1 MKRRLVILLLLF
13 SGSSTGFAQITI
25 DDCYQKARINY
36 PLVKQYDLIDQT
48 KEYNLSNANKGYL
61 PQILFSAKASYQSDV
76 TRIPINIPGVEGLS
90 KDQYGLTLELSQTL
104 WDGGEIK
111 SKKEGIRAD
120 SEVESQ
126 NLEVNIYAIRNRIN
140 QLYFGILLL
149 DAQIEQND
157 IYQND
162 LEKSYAK
169 VKAYVQNGVA
179 HQADLDAVKVEQLKV
194 RQARIQLLHARSAY
208 LDMLSAFIGEK
219 LNSGATLV
227 KPALNSWVDVSI
239 NRPELALYDAQVRNY
254 EIRKKEI
261 NARLMPRVGLFAN
274 GGYGKPSLNMLSN
287 DLLVYGV
294 GGIRVS
300 WNISNFYATKNNKR
314 LIEAGINTVQ
324 VQKETFLFN
333 TQMDISQ
340 KENNIAS
347 YRDQLKYDDEIIAL
361 RNSIKRSSEIKMAN
375 GMISGIDLIRDINAE
390 NTAVLDKIVHE
401 IEMYL
406 AIYNLKFTTNH

>member
-1 MKRRLVILLLLF
+1 MKRKFVTLLLIF
-13 SGSSTGFAQITI
+13 SGCVAGFAQITI
-25 DDCYQKARINY
+25 DDCYQKARENY
-36 PLVKQYDLIDQT
+36 PLIKQYDLIGKM
-48 KEYNLSNANKGYL
+48 KEYNLSNAGKGYL

-76 TRIPINIPGVEGLS
+76 TRVPIDIPGVEGLS
-90 KDQYGLTLELSQTL
+90 KDQYGLTLELNQPL

-111 SKKEGIRAD
+111 SKKEGIRTD
-120 SEVESQ
+120 SEVERQS
-126 NLEVNIYAIRNRIN
+126 LEVNIYAIRDRIN

-149 DAQIEQND
+149 DAQIEQHD

-162 LEKSYAK
+162 LEKNYAK
-169 VKAYVQNGVA
+169 VEAYVQNGLA

-194 RQARIQLLHARSAY
+194 RQTRIQLVHARNAY

-219 LNSGATLV
+219 LTSGVTLE
-227 KPALNSWVDVSI
+227 KPVLNGRVDVSI
-239 NRPELALYDAQVRNY
+239 DRPELALYDARVRNY

-261 NARLMPRVGLFAN
+261 NARLMPRIGLFAT

-300 WNISNFYATKNNKR
+300 WNISNFYANKNNKH

-324 VQKETFLFN
+324 IQRETFLFN

-361 RNSIKRSSEIKMAN
+361 RNSIKRSSEVKMAN

-406 AIYNLKFTTNH
+406 AVYNLKFTTNH